1 MTGYKTIDGQR
12 TMLGKYYL
20 QEATGTVDAVTALT
34 CVDIIGVLDTLE
46 YKGGIYDGVPVETLL
61 EAILGPEEI
70 AFELDPAF
78 EGVTLSGHLP
88 IGSKRSALQQ
98 IAFAIGAVV
107 DTARS
112 EAIRFYPA
120 PSVVTKDITPAR
132 KILGHKITLEP
143 LVTQVDVTAHQYAL
157 GDELKE
163 LTKTTLAPGEHTIT
177 FSSPVSVQSVT
188 GATLGTNHPNYCTV
202 TVEAAG
208 EVILSGYESVDTQTV
223 HTVKTDPL
231 PAGAKPSAKSVS
243 TATLVSPDKAQ
254 AVARRLYAYYQLRYT
269 DEGQIL
275 PGQEQAAEMA
285 SVSSLGG
292 KTLTGYIQ
300 RVVTDLAGGC
310 LETITLRGR

>member
-1 MTGYKTIDGQR
+1 M
-12 TMLGKYYL
+12 
-20 QEATGTVDAVTALT
+20 ES
-34 CVDIIGVLDTLE
+34 
-46 YKGGIYDGVPVETLL
+46 LL

-88 IGSKRSALQQ
+88 IGSKRYALQQ

-112 EAIRFYPA
+112 GAVRFYPA
-120 PSVVTKDITPAR
+120 PTMATKDITPAR
-132 KILGHKITLEP
+132 KIVGHKITLEP

-177 FSSPVSVQSVT
+177 FSSPVSVRSVT
-188 GATLGTNHPNYCTV
+188 GATLGINHPNYCTV
-202 TVEAAG
+202 TVAEAG
-208 EVILSGYESVDTQTV
+208 EVILSGYEYVDTQTV

-243 TATLVSPDKAQ
+243 TATLVSPDKAPE
-254 AVARRLYAYYQLRYT
+254 VARRLYAYYQLRYT

-275 PGQEQAAEMA
+275 PGQEKAAEMA

-292 KTLTGYIQ
+292 NTLTGYIQ
-300 RVVTDLAGGC
+300 RMVTDLTGGC